1 MSPPTFLIVTG
12 LSGAGKTQASHF
24 LEDLGFFRIDNLP
37 PALISTF
44 ARLCASAKTP
54 IPRVALGIDIRG
66 GEFFADLFHELDE
79 LEKAGFSHRILFL
92 DAEDAT
98 LVNRYKET
106 RRRHPLSR
114 SEGDLLS
121 CIRTERARLAEVRER
136 ADILINTTNESVW
149 KLRDELIRLFGEE
162 ETEQTPMLIQVVSFG
177 FKYGVPLDV
186 DLVFDVRFLKNPN
199 YEQNLACFDGRHP
212 AVREFLMNDPTTIEF
227 DRHLRDFLG
236 FLVPRFVAEGKAYLS
251 IALGCTGG
259 RHRSVCLAEVV
270 REFLTGQGYTAQV
283 VHRDVEK
290 DLGTASRPDE
300 GTSP

>member
-44 ARLCASAKTP
+44 ARLCASTKTP
-54 IPRVALGIDIRG
+54 ISRVALGIDIRG

-79 LEKAGFSHRILFL
+79 LKKAGFSHRILFL

-106 RRRHPLSR
+106 RRRHPLSN

-136 ADILINTTNESVW
+136 ADLIINTTNDSVW
-149 KLRDELIRLFGEE
+149 DLRDELVRLFGKDESG
-162 ETEQTPMLIQVVSFG
+162 QSPLLIQVVSFG
-177 FKYGVPLDV
+177 FKYGVPLDA
-186 DLVFDVRFLKNPN
+186 DLMFDVRFLKNPN
-199 YEQNLACFDGRHP
+199 YERELAPLDGRHP
-212 AVREFLMNDPTTIEF
+212 KVREFVMSDPTTVEF
-227 DRHLRDFLG
+227 HRRLCEFLG
-236 FLVPRFVAEGKAYLS
+236 FLLPQFVTEGKAYLS
-251 IALGCTGG
+251 IAIGCTGG
-259 RHRSVCLAEVV
+259 RHRSVCLATVLG
-270 REFLTGQGYTAQV
+270 EFLTERGYNAQV
-283 VHRDVEK
+283 VHRDLDRPSPSPDSPEEAP
-290 DLGTASRPDE
+290 AS
-300 GTSP
+300 